1 MRPFTILHTSDWHLG
16 NKLYNKKRDDEFS
29 AFLAWIREEL
39 RKNEV
44 DALIVAG
51 DIFDTGAPSAQA
63 QKLYYSFLAS
73 LGNTGVRHVVIVGG
87 NHDSPSFL
95 SAADEVLRG
104 LNVYVVSAKTENPED
119 EILVLRDASGEAE
132 LIVCG
137 APFLRERD
145 LRELKPGETA
155 DERNAAIIDGLREHY
170 ARVAAIAKSKREEF
184 GREIPVVAT
193 GHLFVGAVD
202 PDSLETERD
211 LYVGNLGRAP
221 IDIFPDDFDYV
232 ALGHIHKPSLAD
244 DRGRIRY
251 SGSPLPMSFREA
263 LYRKEVVLS
272 RWFGREAEIS
282 RIPVPGFRKMLT
294 LRGDG
299 DYIKNRLDILA
310 KEHRRSGEELWL
322 EIFHEGPDSTTDLRD
337 ECLERARGSNIE
349 ICCVYPP
356 RRTGEVASFDNER
369 EIDEIDPEEMF
380 VRRMSAANWPENER
394 DELLDAFRELLADYT
409 RKTAGVQE

>member
-1 MRPFTILHTSDWHLG
+1 MKPFTILHTSDWHLG
-16 NKLYNKKRDDEFS
+16 NKLYSKKRDDEFS

-63 QKLYYSFLAS
+63 QKMYYSFLAS
-73 LGNTGVRHVVIVGG
+73 LGATGVRHVVIVGG

-104 LNVYVVSAKTENPED
+104 LNVYVVSAKTDDPED
-119 EILVLRDASGEAE
+119 EVIVLRDPSGEAE

-155 DERNAAIIDGLREHY
+155 EERNASIINGLREHY
-170 ARVAAIAKSKREEF
+170 SRVADLARAKREES

-193 GHLFVGAVD
+193 GHLFAGPVD
-202 PDSLETERD
+202 PESLETERD

-232 ALGHIHKPSLAD
+232 ALGHIHKASSVD
-244 DRGRIRY
+244 DRGRVRY

-282 RIPVPGFRKMLT
+282 SIPVPSFRKMLT
-294 LRGDG
+294 LRGDSA
-299 DYIKNRLDILA
+299 YIKDRVSELA
-310 KEHRRSGEELWL
+310 KEHKRSGEELWL
-322 EIFHEGPDSTTDLRD
+322 EIFHEGADSTPDLRE
-337 ECLERARGSNIE
+337 ECIERARGSNIE
-349 ICCVYPP
+349 ICCVVPP
-356 RRTGEVASFDNER
+356 RRTGDGGVFDDER

-380 VRRMSAANWPENER
+380 VRRMDAVEWPQNDRE
-394 DELLDAFRELLADYT
+394 ELIDAFRELLADYT
-409 RKTAGVQE
+409 RKTTGVQE